1 VKVPIRTY
9 LKVKPSCTSTKATP
23 LLEINNNKKRPLDFS
38 SAFTNIKKV
47 KQVDEIDLPCT
58 CDDCRYVTAP
68 HVGRMLVK
76 RIVCRCHPCKLAREK
91 KASDALMV

>member
-9 LKVKPSCTSTKATP
+9 LKVKPSCTSTKATS
-23 LLEINNNKKRPLDFS
+23 LVEINNNRKRPLDFS
-38 SAFTNIKKV
+38 SAFINTKKL
-47 KQVDEIDLPCT
+47 KWGDEIDLPCT

-68 HVGRMLVK
+68 HVGRMLAK

-91 KASDALMV
+91 KATDALEV